1 MAATKRITP
10 EMVLE
15 AYREQ
20 GLVPLRGDWL
30 YKEEEGKCYA
40 CALSAVVIHKCGS
53 AKYIERTLHNEGTDA
68 VQTLICDELEL
79 PSEYVY
85 GFVRGF
91 DSSSLNKEDAALLL
105 PSAKYAVTRLGLE
118 DGIAARKEVEKVY
131 DLSPIEKFL

>member
-1 MAATKRITP
+1 MAAAKRITP

-20 GLVPLRGDWL
+20 GLIPLRGDWL
-30 YKEEEGKCYA
+30 YNEGA